1 MLKNVVEIN
10 KHKNRDLSQPKHEEY
25 QYLNLLKDLLDEG
38 KLEEGRNGKTI
49 RGVGAAMHFSLEN
62 SKIPV
67 FTTKKSAWKT
77 CIKELLFFCK
87 GQTDNKF

>member
-38 KLEEGRNGKTI
+38 KLEEGRNGKTL
-49 RGVGAAMHFSLEN
+49 RGVGAAMHFSLEVREMR
-62 SKIPV
+62 SSRSLQK
-67 FTTKKSAWKT
+67 
-77 CIKELLFFCK
+77 
-87 GQTDNKF
+87 